1 MLTITGNGR
10 VTREPTIRT
19 TGSGKLVTT
28 VSVASDRRNRGE
40 EPIYIDLI
48 LWEAQAQA
56 AVDHLVKG
64 QAVAFTGRPDTRAY
78 NTSDGR
84 AAAVLEVHGVTLEF
98 GAKPRGHTEN
108 ERVRPTE
115 AAA

>member
-10 VTREPTIRT
+10 VTRKPTIRT
-19 TGSGKLVTT
+19 TASGKLVTT
-28 VSVASDRRNRGE
+28 VSVASDRRNRDE
-40 EPIYIDLI
+40 EPIYVDLI

-78 NTSDGR
+78 SSSDGS
-84 AAAVLEVHGVTLEF
+84 AAAVLEVHGVALEF
-98 GAKPRGHTEN
+98 GAKPRSHTET
-108 ERVRPTE
+108 ERVQPTE